1 MNELKKER
9 KTIATMIGMFCTA
22 HHGTSG
28 AQLCVTCKELRD
40 YAEGRLDR
48 CPFGENKG
56 ACSKCKIHCYKP
68 EMRKRVT
75 EVMRYAGPRMITR
88 HPLLAID
95 HLLKTVR
102 SQKAGDRSFSHKG
115 TKSRRKE

>member
-9 KTIATMIGMFCTA
+9 KTISVIIQMFCNA
-22 HHGTSG
+22 RHGTNTG
-28 AQLCVTCKELRD
+28 QLCGACVELQE
-40 YAEGRLDR
+40 YAEARLDR

-56 ACSKCKIHCYKP
+56 ACAKCKIHCYKL

-75 EVMRYAGPRMITR
+75 EVMRYAGPKMTAK

-102 SQKAGDRSFSHKG
+102 KQKPEDR
-115 TKSRRKE
+115 RQP

>member
-9 KTIATMIGMFCTA
+9 KTIAIMIEMFCFA

-28 AQLCVTCKELRD
+28 GQLCATCMNLQD
-40 YAEGRLDR
+40 YAEERLDR

-75 EVMRYAGPRMITR
+75 EVMRYAGPKMIAR
-88 HPLLAID
+88 HPLLAVD

>member
-1 MNELKKER
+1 MNDLKKER
-9 KTIATMIGMFCTA
+9 KTIAIMIGMFCSA
-22 HHGTSG
+22 HHGTSTG
-28 AQLCVTCKELRD
+28 QLCAACKELRD
-40 YAEGRLDR
+40 YAEERLDR

-75 EVMRYAGPRMITR
+75 EVMRYAGPKMIAR

-102 SQKAGDRSFSHKG
+102 SQKTTDRRS
-115 TKSRRKE
+115 